1 VQASLLIAK
10 QKFGRHPRLSTRSM
24 AAPLHGTSMIVSAHN
39 GLAVCMRQRNLQQTF
54 ALLNSSSHAFRLK
67 AFSRFN
73 SMRASNSSANSS
85 VNLATS
91 NLHAHNLQVLNSIS
105 LNLIPC
111 HHSNKQTGT
120 ELNFFELVTMSPFQQ
135 TNIRFC
141 VRLHYCKTNILLSY
155 HDLYHLNSSYNARKK
170 ATLIFIRCLYV
181 DYVST

>member
-1 VQASLLIAK
+1 MQASLLSAK

-24 AAPLHGTSMIVSAHN
+24 AAPLHGISMLVSAHN

-85 VNLATS
+85 GNLATS

-105 LNLIPC
+105 LNL
-111 HHSNKQTGT
+111 
-120 ELNFFELVTMSPFQQ
+120 SPFQQ
-135 TNIRFC
+135 TNTRFC
-141 VRLHYCKTNILLSY
+141 VRLHYCKTNIVLSY

-181 DYVST
+181 YYLST